1 VPLEVREVVRQQG
14 TPRPT
19 QAFYEEKEKLA
30 NVIHFVKNKVSKIN
44 EKIAAKGTE
53 VEEFKKVKRDEKIK
67 EKAVESRIVQEEKK
81 LKQIEEEL
89 RRVVG
94 EKAERMREEERRRQR
109 EEEEREKA
117 RRAEQERE
125 RQEEGERQMEQ

>member
-1 VPLEVREVVRQQG
+1 M
-14 TPRPT
+14 

-30 NVIHFVKNKVSKIN
+30 NVIHFVKNKVLKIN
-44 EKIAAKGTE
+44 EKIVARSGE

-67 EKAVESRIVQEEKK
+67 EKALDSKIAQEEKK

-89 RRVVG
+89 RKVVF
-94 EKAERMREEERRRQR
+94 EKAERMKEEERRRQR

-117 RRAEQERE
+117 RKAEQERE
-125 RQEEGERQMEQ
+125 RLEEQDRLMDL